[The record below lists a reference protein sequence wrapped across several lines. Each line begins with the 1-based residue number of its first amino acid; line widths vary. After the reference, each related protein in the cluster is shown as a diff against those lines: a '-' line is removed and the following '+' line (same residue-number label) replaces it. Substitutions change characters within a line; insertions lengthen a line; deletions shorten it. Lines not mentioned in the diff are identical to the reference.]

1 MRRPTAPRP
10 GAPLVALALVLVG
23 ALLGA
28 VVGGVLGATRPTSR
42 TATVL
47 LALQPDSSVS
57 ANADATLDPA
67 ADVSD
72 AFLQTELVYLGSDR
86 FTSAVEAAS
95 GGEDVDLEATRVQ
108 QSNVV
113 QLSATAGSPD
123 TALAAAEAAS
133 SSYVD
138 RRTQQAADRLD
149 AQAQAVQSEL
159 EVVLQQIAS
168 ASDGAVLPPNGGQ
181 VTALQ
186 GRYESLLTLASS
198 VALARQSAD
207 QGATVIQPP
216 VLVEPDGVPAG
227 VLGAVLG
234 GLLGALVGAGAAVL
248 WRRRS
253 TTVQDASDLAGV
265 GGVLAP
271 RLPRSSGGDLGVGA
285 ASPLAGAAARQSA
298 QLVAGRGDAAF
309 VLAVV
314 GAGDGAGTSTVAA
327 HHAAALARRAP
338 VLLVCAADAVAADGA
353 TSAGAHLPGVDRGAA
368 GLLDL
373 RAGGRAPVAPEEVLA
388 VAQRTGVEDL
398 LVVTAG
404 TGGGSASDLEHLVDR
419 GLVAALRA
427 TGHDVVLDVPPLER
441 SGAASRLASQVDAV
455 ALVVG
460 LGSTA
465 REDVAVGV
473 RALERDG
480 RAPAVVLTDPGPRR
494 RSARRGGTT
503 VDAPADR
510 ARGRAP
516 APGADGRD
524 QPSEQE
530 RPTLGADLGLRDG
543 ADDRARAA
551 SGGER

>member
-1 MRRPTAPRP
+1 MRRPSAPRP

-28 VVGGVLGATRPTSR
+28 VVGGVLGATRPTSS

-67 ADVSD
+67 VDVSD

-95 GGEDVDLEATRVQ
+95 GGEDVDLEATRVN

-159 EVVLQQIAS
+159 DVVLQQIAS

-186 GRYESLLTLASS
+186 GRYENLLTLASS

-234 GLLGALVGAGAAVL
+234 GLLGALAGAGAAVL

-271 RLPRSSGGDLGVGA
+271 RLPRSSGGDLAVGS

-298 QLVAGRGDAAF
+298 QLVAGRGEAAF

-353 TSAGAHLPGVDRGAA
+353 TSAGSHLLGVDRGAA

-373 RAGGRAPVAPEEVLA
+373 PAGGRAPVAPEEVLA

-404 TGGGSASDLEHLVDR
+404 SGSGSASDLEHLVDR

-460 LGSTA
+460 LGLTA

-494 RSARRGGTT
+494 RSARHGGT
-503 VDAPADR
+503 A
-510 ARGRAP
+510 
-516 APGADGRD
+516 GA
-524 QPSEQE
+524 
-530 RPTLGADLGLRDG
+530 
-543 ADDRARAA
+543 
-551 SGGER
+551 

>member
-10 GAPLVALALVLVG
+10 GAPLVALALVLIG

-28 VVGGVLGATRPTSR
+28 VVGGVLGATRPTSS

-271 RLPRSSGGDLGVGA
+271 RLPRSSGDDLAVGA

-353 TSAGAHLPGVDRGAA
+353 GSAGSHLPGVDRGAA

-404 TGGGSASDLEHLVDR
+404 PGGGSASDLEHLVDR

-480 RAPAVVLTDPGPRR
+480 RSPAVVLTDPGPRR
-494 RSARRGGTT
+494 RSARHGGTT
-503 VDAPADR
+503 DDAPAAR
-510 ARGRAP
+510 AGGRAP
-516 APGADGRD
+516 VPGADGRVH
-524 QPSEQE
+524 PSEQE

-543 ADDRARAA
+543 ADDRACAG